1 MVAALVFLAAYSVQV
16 IGDVSERQA
25 QMLELIQWITW
36 GAFTVDYVARLILAP
51 QRWRWFAGHLPDLAM
66 VVLPVLRPLRL
77 LRLVTLLK
85 VLYGTAGKALR
96 GRIVTFVVVSAVFLT
111 YCASLAVLDAEQHAE
126 GANILSFGDAIWWS
140 LTTISTVG
148 YGDHYPVTLIGR
160 AVAAA
165 LMVSGIAVLGVVTA
179 SIGSWLVERVSATAT
194 VAVEQAD
201 ADLRGQ
207 LDRLHA
213 EVARLGRML
222 EQSQDAQ
229 ADRPVGEESP
239 GRRSPELSGMGAD
252 E

>member
-126 GANILSFGDAIWWS
+126 GANILSFGDAVWWS

>member
-126 GANILSFGDAIWWS
+126 GANILSFGDAVWWS

-148 YGDHYPVTLIGR
+148 YGDHYPVTVIGR

>member
-1 MVAALVFLAAYSVQV
+1 MAAALVFLAAYSVQV

-25 QMLELIQWITW
+25 QVLELIQWITW
-36 GAFTVDYVARLILAP
+36 GAFTVDYAVRLFLAP

-77 LRLVTLLK
+77 LRLVTLLR

-96 GRIVTFVVVSAVFLT
+96 GRIVTFVAVSAVFLT

-126 GANILSFGDAIWWS
+126 GANIVTFGDAVWWS

-148 YGDHYPVTLIGR
+148 YGDHYPVTVIGR

-222 EQSQDAQ
+222 EESQGAQ
-229 ADRPVGEESP
+229 ADRPVGEETH